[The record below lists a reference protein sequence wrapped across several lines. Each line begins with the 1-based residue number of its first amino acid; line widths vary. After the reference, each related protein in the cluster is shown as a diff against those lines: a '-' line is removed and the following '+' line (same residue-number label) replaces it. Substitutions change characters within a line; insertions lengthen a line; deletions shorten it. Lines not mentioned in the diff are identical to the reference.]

1 VKSLGVILFS
11 YCIYKILSLHSLLR
25 TYFTCLCY
33 LILSHSH
40 SNMICDKSAVN
51 KQNDL
56 NRLGTTYHQNLYQH
70 LDKLSNPLLTKK
82 LETTE
87 L

>member
-1 VKSLGVILFS
+1 MITEGSVI
-11 YCIYKILSLHSLLR
+11 KE
-25 TYFTCLCY
+25 
-33 LILSHSH
+33 
-40 SNMICDKSAVN
+40 
-51 KQNDL
+51 QNDL

-70 LDKLSNPLLTKK
+70 LDKISNPLLTKK